1 MYVRVCVH
9 VYAHAHAS
17 VYACTDS
24 VLTSCARCAEEEGML
39 CVSNVP
45 STYTLACTD
54 CVQIMRR
61 IRAFCEH
68 KRRQTDISNVLE
80 FCEHKEKG
88 TSHRPKQVIHSC
100 IWTRL
105 SSSLSHPWSVTFSES
120 TCARVDAVRVNLSR
134 KQSGTYIHMC
144 VCMSLCAQLIHSYT
158 GVHKYLMLRH
168 CVYVCM
174 M

>member
-1 MYVRVCVH
+1 MHMHMHLCTHVLTQFLPLMPDAQRKRACCVRVMSQVRIRLH
-9 VYAHAHAS
+9 
-17 VYACTDS
+17 
-24 VLTSCARCAEEEGML
+24 
-39 CVSNVP
+39 
-45 STYTLACTD
+45 ACTD

-80 FCEHKEKG
+80 FCEHKDKG
-88 TSHRPKQVIHSC
+88 TSRRPKQVIHSC
-100 IWTRL
+100 TWTRL
-105 SSSLSHPWSVTFSES
+105 SSSLSHPWSVTISES

-134 KQSGTYIHMC
+134 KQRGTYIHMC
-144 VCMSLCAQLIHSYT
+144 VCMSLCAQLIHAYT

-174 M
+174 L